1 MLRNVYDFFMIS
13 LFGLFK
19 VTLFLLFFC
28 VSVLFLSKSNDLAM
42 DEKPAFAGLLVNPG
56 GREYLGGREYFMA
69 GSAVGEPKWTEAA
82 EPKIEEMT
90 AEEAEIYFFI
100 LRLSDSMNQSNAR
113 KLAKLIVE
121 ECENYENL
129 DPFLILAVIQ
139 IESEF
144 SPKAKSQ
151 RGAIGL
157 MQVMPGTGEYIAR
170 EMGINYNGKKTLYDP
185 FVNVRLGIHYLSS
198 LTERY
203 DSTENALDAY
213 NYGPA
218 NFEKAQSSDTDGK
231 QSRYVKKVLNF
242 KNYLE
247 EESLLLA
254 KNS

>member
-1 MLRNVYDFFMIS
+1 MIRNVYDFFMIS

-19 VTLFLLFFC
+19 VALFLLFFC
-28 VSVLFLSKSNDLAM
+28 VSVLFLNKSTNLAM

-56 GREYLGGREYFMA
+56 GHEYLIA

-82 EPKIEEMT
+82 ELKIEEMT
-90 AEEAEIYFFI
+90 AEEAEIYLFI
-100 LRLSDSMNQSNAR
+100 LRLSDSINQSNAR

-144 SPKAKSQ
+144 SPKAKSH

-157 MQVMPGTGEYIAR
+157 MQVMPGTGEYIAK
-170 EMGINYNGKKTLYDP
+170 EMGINYNGKKSLYDP

-213 NYGPA
+213 NYGPT
-218 NFEKAQSSDTDGK
+218 NFEKAQSSDTDRK

>member
-1 MLRNVYDFFMIS
+1 MIS
-13 LFGLFK
+13 LFGLLK
-19 VTLFLLFFC
+19 IALFLLFIC
-28 VSVLFLSKSNDLAM
+28 VSVLFLNKSNELAP

-56 GREYLGGREYFMA
+56 SREYFTA
-69 GSAVGEPKWTEAA
+69 GSAVGEPNWTEAA

-90 AEEAEIYFFI
+90 SEEAEIYFFI

-144 SPKAKSQ
+144 SPKAKSH

-157 MQVMPGTGEYIAR
+157 MQVMPGTGEYIAK
-170 EMGINYNGKKTLYDP
+170 EMGIDYNGRKSLYDP
-185 FVNVRLGIHYLSS
+185 FINVRLGIHYLSS

-218 NFEKAQSSDTDGK
+218 NFEKAKSSDTYRK

-247 EESLLLA
+247 EESLLLP

>member
-1 MLRNVYDFFMIS
+1 MIS
-13 LFGLFK
+13 LFGLLK
-19 VTLFLLFFC
+19 VALFLLFFC
-28 VSVLFLSKSNDLAM
+28 VSVLFLNKSNDLAL

-56 GREYLGGREYFMA
+56 SREYFMS

-82 EPKIEEMT
+82 ELKIEEMT

-100 LRLSDSMNQSNAR
+100 LRLSDSINQSNAR

-121 ECENYENL
+121 ECENYENM

-144 SPKAKSQ
+144 SPKAKSH

-213 NYGPA
+213 NYGPT

>member
-1 MLRNVYDFFMIS
+1 MIS

-157 MQVMPGTGEYIAR
+157 MQVMPGTGEFIAR

>member
-1 MLRNVYDFFMIS
+1 MIRNVYDFFMIS

-19 VTLFLLFFC
+19 VALFLLFFC
-28 VSVLFLSKSNDLAM
+28 VSVLFLNKSNNLAM
-42 DEKPAFAGLLVNPG
+42 DEKPAFAGLLVSPG
-56 GREYLGGREYFMA
+56 GREHLIA

-82 EPKIEEMT
+82 ELMIEEMT

-129 DPFLILAVIQ
+129 DPLLILAVIQ

-144 SPKAKSQ
+144 SPKAKSH

-157 MQVMPGTGEYIAR
+157 MQVMPGTGEYIAK
-170 EMGINYNGKKTLYDP
+170 EMGIDYNGRKSLYDP
-185 FVNVRLGIHYLSS
+185 FINVRLGIHYLSF

-213 NYGPA
+213 NYGPT
-218 NFEKAQSSDTDGK
+218 NFEKAKSSDTYRK